1 MGLVS
6 EISKIQSLGNNFS
19 IVFYYFLL
27 FTIEIIH
34 VFYIKIPQSFLR
46 NSLQIVKGITVVMK
60 FENFVLFMTLLY
72 IFTNFYYLQFK

>member
-27 FTIEIIH
+27 FTI
-34 VFYIKIPQSFLR
+34 
-46 NSLQIVKGITVVMK
+46 
-60 FENFVLFMTLLY
+60 
-72 IFTNFYYLQFK
+72 